1 MKAYVTFGL
10 PGAGK
15 TTYLKNHY
23 NHLPIV
29 SADEIKMTLPNFDLF
44 NPSLCHQESVRLAKE
59 KVLTLSDDGV
69 EFAWD
74 SGSINSKYSRNIF
87 KELYSRGYFITLI
100 VFNTPLEVCLE
111 RNRQRPFKVPEDN
124 ILEKDQE
131 KTEAFQ
137 ALLPYVGET
146 IYV

>member
-15 TTYLKNHY
+15 TTYLKSHY
-23 NHLPIV
+23 SHLPIV
-29 SADEIKMTLPNFDLF
+29 SADDIKMTLPNFDLS

-59 KVLTLSDDGV
+59 KVLTLSDDKV

-87 KELYSRGYFITLI
+87 RELHSRGYSITLI

-111 RNRQRPFKVPEDN
+111 RNRLRSFKVPEDN
-124 ILEKDQE
+124 IREKDQE
-131 KTEAFQ
+131 KTEAFE
-137 ALLPYVGET
+137 ALLPYVGEI